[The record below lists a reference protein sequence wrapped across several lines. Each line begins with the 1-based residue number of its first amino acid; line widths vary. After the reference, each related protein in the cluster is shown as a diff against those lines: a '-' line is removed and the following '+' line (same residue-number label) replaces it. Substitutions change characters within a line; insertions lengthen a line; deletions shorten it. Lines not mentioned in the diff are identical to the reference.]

1 MSDSERDEIIKRGG
15 NSFVNGYNKAKEEL
29 FAGVDYQKVLKDT
42 IPWIRRFWEAPP
54 RKKWTQVREND
65 ASRLVEIAYD
75 EYHAY
80 NKK

>member
-15 NSFVNGYNKAKEEL
+15 NSFVIGYNKAKEKL

-65 ASRLVEIAYD
+65 ARKIIELAYD
-75 EYHAY
+75 EYLAS
-80 NKK
+80 KK